1 GGVDGMV
8 GEGADHGSRPAR
20 ARAEG
25 GGEGGASGS
34 ARAAQR
40 VDSAAMTWRV
50 VGLLVL
56 ASLFVTPAGATAQS
70 AEKGQAA
77 YVKHG
82 CWQCHGLA
90 AQGGVTGPKL
100 APDPMPL
107 VALTAFVRH
116 TRGAMPPYQE
126 AIMSNDDLADIHAWL
141 QSLPRPRDYRSIP
154 LLNP

>member
-1 GGVDGMV
+1 
-8 GEGADHGSRPAR
+8 
-20 ARAEG
+20 
-25 GGEGGASGS
+25 
-34 ARAAQR
+34 
-40 VDSAAMTWRV
+40 MTLRV

-56 ASLFVTPAGATAQS
+56 AGVVFSLVFTSTVAADGS
-70 AEKGQAA
+70 AEKGKTG

-90 AQGGVTGPKL
+90 AQGGIAGPKL

-126 AIMSNDDLADIHAWL
+126 AILSSEDLADIHAWL
-141 QSLPRPRDYRSIP
+141 QSLPKPRDYKSIP